1 MAEARHHWPIRQAC
15 EADAEAISAVIVQ
28 ALRLSNARDYS
39 TEVIERVAAHFDAEG
54 VRGLMASRQVYV
66 ALDDQRVVA
75 TASLAGDVVR
85 SVFVL
90 PERQGHG
97 VGKALMAHVE
107 GVARAA
113 GVQRLRVPASL
124 TAVPFYTALGYA
136 VIREVVD
143 ADERTFVMAHE
154 LCS

>member
-1 MAEARHHWPIRQAC
+1 MAEVQIRRALGS
-15 EADAEAISAVIVQ
+15 DAEAISRLIVQ
-28 ALRLSNARDYS
+28 TLRLSNAQDYS
-39 TEVIERVAAHFDAEG
+39 PEVIERVAANFDAAG
-54 VRGLMASRQVYV
+54 VRPLLASRQVFV
-66 ALDDQRVVA
+66 ALDEECVVG

-97 VGKALMAHVE
+97 VGKALMRHVE

-113 GVQRLRVPASL
+113 GVGQLRVPASL

-136 VIREVVD
+136 VIREVVEG
-143 ADERTFVMAHE
+143 DERTLVMARQ
-154 LCS
+154 LDR